1 MASLRGAHISKA
13 VPDGGREA
21 LMEAQRFP
29 ADYDGIVAGA
39 PINAFTRYMD
49 GILSMQQALA
59 EPGGYVPPKKLPAI
73 EAAIEG
79 ACARSLPMSPVL
91 RAHFAFPSRAGR
103 VRRHRNGLQWR
114 YRPADNSMRRTF
126 QRAPARGLDFEEAQA
141 NHLPECSDNRTISS
155 TRSSRTFRK

>member
-1 MASLRGAHISKA
+1 
-13 VPDGGREA
+13 
-21 LMEAQRFP
+21 MEAQRFP

-91 RAHFAFPSRAGR
+91 RAHFAFPSRKLA
-103 VRRHRNGLQWR
+103 VNGLARDSSPVW
-114 YRPADNSMRRTF
+114 AST
-126 QRAPARGLDFEEAQA
+126 ARGS
-141 NHLPECSDNRTISS
+141 NPW
-155 TRSSRTFRK
+155 